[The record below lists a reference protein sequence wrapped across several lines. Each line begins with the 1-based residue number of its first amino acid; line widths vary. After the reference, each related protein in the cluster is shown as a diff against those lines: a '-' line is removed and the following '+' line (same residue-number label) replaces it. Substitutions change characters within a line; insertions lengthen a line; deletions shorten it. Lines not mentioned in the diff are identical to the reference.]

1 MHLTKLETRTGR
13 VVCLVQKQCW
23 IPNLIT
29 FSPAAPHRH
38 ALKFCVSIH
47 PDNKLLS
54 RGITKARH
62 AKGID
67 LSSRSNPRK
76 QGAITGI
83 RRASA
88 TYLESNQKS
97 KHASTNRTINQQIK
111 PQIDT
116 IMDCTKLGWNPSAH
130 TDLLGWLL
138 PAHTG
143 LHPTGHQGNR
153 TTTTFKEA

>member
-13 VVCLVQKQCW
+13 VVCLVQKKCW

-29 FSPAAPHRH
+29 FSPEAPHWH

-54 RGITKARH
+54 RGITNARH

-67 LSSRSNPRK
+67 LSSRSNQRK
-76 QGAITGI
+76 QGATTWI
-83 RRASA
+83 RRESA
-88 TYLESNQKS
+88 TYLDSNQKS
-97 KHASTNRTINQQIK
+97 EHASTNRTINQQNK

-116 IMDCTKLGWNPSAH
+116 IADCTELGRNPSAH
-130 TDLLGWLL
+130 MDLLALL
-138 PAHTG
+138 HAHTG
-143 LHPTGHQGNR
+143 LHPTGHQGTEQQNNDNI
-153 TTTTFKEA
+153 